1 MIKSK
6 YIWKLTESNLPDEFL
21 KLSKKYKLDTLAAQI
36 LWQRGIR
43 AEEEIQA
50 YLNPDLQQLHDPFLL
65 HDMEKATQRILTAI
79 ENGQNILIY
88 GDYDADGMTASS
100 VMKSALDELGAEVQV
115 YLPNRFTDGYGPN
128 LDVYKYFI
136 QNEDIDLIIT
146 VDNGVAGHEAIA
158 YAQSQNVDVIVTDH
172 HSMPEELSKA
182 FAIVHPEHPES
193 NYPFKY
199 LAGVGVA
206 FKVATALLDYIPSD
220 MLDLVAIGTIADM
233 VSLTDENRILVSHG
247 LKVLANTER
256 AGLMEL
262 MRLSGTDFEKVNEET
277 VGFQIAPRLNALGR
291 LDDPNPAIE
300 LLTGWDEE
308 VAAEIAQMIDEK
320 NSERKVIVENIYNQ
334 ALTMM
339 TDEPVEVLYHQDWH
353 KGVLG
358 IVAGRLLEQFHKPII
373 MLAEE
378 EGILRGSARSIE
390 NFNIFEALNGH
401 RELFIAFGGHKQ
413 AAGMTFALENVEAI
427 KQVMLEFI
435 QENDIDMS
443 EKSSLEVQ
451 GSLQF
456 DQISLETIRSLE
468 KLSPYGMDNSKPHFL
483 LTDYQVEQA
492 RSMGKDNSH
501 LKLKLVQNGQALDAV
516 YFGHGSE
523 SLEFEQS
530 DTELV
535 GTLSSN
541 TWNGTTTVQLMVAD
555 ARVNGVELLDIRS
568 RQVELPKN
576 TIRFVHNEV
585 KNGTIEEVLIIE
597 EAPTDKDA
605 LSALTELI
613 HEQDFELI
621 YFKNTIKKNYY
632 LTGAGTREQFARF
645 YKAIYQYPE
654 FDIRFKLKDLANY
667 LKIPDILMV
676 KMIQIFEEL
685 NFVTIDNG
693 MMSVNKAAE
702 KRDISESNIYQE
714 LQEIIAF
721 QELFALS
728 PVKEIYK
735 KLKEEDA
742 HAT

>member
-6 YIWKLTESNLPDEFL
+6 YIWKLTESDLPDEFL

-65 HDMEKATQRILTAI
+65 HDMEKAVQRILTAI

-172 HSMPEELSKA
+172 HSMPEVLPEA

-277 VGFQIAPRLNALGR
+277 IGFQIAPRLNALGR

-320 NSERKVIVENIYNQ
+320 NSERKVIVENIFNQ
-334 ALTMM
+334 ALTMI
-339 TDEPVEVLYHQDWH
+339 TDEPVQILYHKDWH

-378 EGILRGSARSIE
+378 EGVLRGSARSIE
-390 NFNIFEALNGH
+390 NFNIFEALNEH
-401 RELFIAFGGHKQ
+401 RELFMAFGGHKQ
-413 AAGMTFALENVEAI
+413 AAGMTFALENVEVI
-427 KQVMLEFI
+427 KQVMLDFI

-443 EKSSLEVQ
+443 GKSSLEVQ

-456 DQISLETIRSLE
+456 DEISLETIRSLE
-468 KLSPYGMDNSKPHFL
+468 KLSPYGMDNPKPHFL

-516 YFGHGSE
+516 YFGHGAE

-597 EAPTDKDA
+597 EAPTDKEA
-605 LSALTELI
+605 LSALAELI
-613 HEQDFELI
+613 HEQEFELI

-667 LKIPDILMV
+667 LKIPDILLI

-714 LQEIIAF
+714 LQEIVAF

>member
-6 YIWKLTESNLPDEFL
+6 YIWKLTESNLPEEFL

-100 VMKSALDELGAEVQV
+100 VMKSALHELGAEVQV

-172 HSMPEELSKA
+172 HSMPEELPKA

-468 KLSPYGMDNSKPHFL
+468 KLSPYGMDNPKPHFL

>member
-6 YIWKLTESNLPDEFL
+6 YIWKLTESDLPDEFL

-65 HDMEKATQRILTAI
+65 HDMEKAVQRILTAI

-172 HSMPEELSKA
+172 HSMPEVLPEA

-262 MRLSGTDFEKVNEET
+262 MRFSGTDFEKVNEET
-277 VGFQIAPRLNALGR
+277 IGFQIAPRLNALGR

-320 NSERKVIVENIYNQ
+320 NSERKVIVENIFNQ
-334 ALTMM
+334 ALTMI
-339 TDEPVEVLYHQDWH
+339 TDEPIQILHHKDWH

-378 EGILRGSARSIE
+378 EGVLRGSARSIE
-390 NFNIFEALNGH
+390 NFNIFEALNEH
-401 RELFIAFGGHKQ
+401 RELFMAFGGHKQ

-427 KQVMLEFI
+427 KQVMLDFI

-456 DQISLETIRSLE
+456 DEISLETIRSLE
-468 KLSPYGMDNSKPHFL
+468 KLSPYGMDNPKPHFL

-516 YFGHGSE
+516 YFGHGAE

-597 EAPTDKDA
+597 EAPTDKEA

-613 HEQDFELI
+613 HEQEFELI

-667 LKIPDILMV
+667 LKIPDILLI

-714 LQEIIAF
+714 LQEIVAF

>member
-6 YIWKLTESNLPDEFL
+6 YIWKLTESDLPDEFL

-65 HDMEKATQRILTAI
+65 HDMEKAVQRILTAI

-172 HSMPEELSKA
+172 HSMPEVLPEA

-206 FKVATALLDYIPSD
+206 FKVATALLDYIPSE

-277 VGFQIAPRLNALGR
+277 IGFQIAPRLNALGR

-320 NSERKVIVENIYNQ
+320 NSERKVIVENIFNQ
-334 ALTMM
+334 ALTMI
-339 TDEPVEVLYHQDWH
+339 TDEPIQILHHKDWH

-378 EGILRGSARSIE
+378 EGVLRGSARSIE
-390 NFNIFEALNGH
+390 NFNIFEALNEH
-401 RELFIAFGGHKQ
+401 RELFMAFGGHKQ

-427 KQVMLEFI
+427 KQVMLDFI

-451 GSLQF
+451 GSLRF
-456 DQISLETIRSLE
+456 DEISLETIRSLE
-468 KLSPYGMDNSKPHFL
+468 KLSPYGMDNPKPHFL

-516 YFGHGSE
+516 YFGHGAE

-597 EAPTDKDA
+597 EAPTDKEA

-613 HEQDFELI
+613 HEQEFELI

-667 LKIPDILMV
+667 LKIPDILLI

-714 LQEIIAF
+714 LQEIVAF

>member
-6 YIWKLTESNLPDEFL
+6 YIWKLTESDLPDEFL

-65 HDMEKATQRILTAI
+65 HNMGKAVQRILTAI

-172 HSMPEELSKA
+172 HSMPEVLPEA

-277 VGFQIAPRLNALGR
+277 IGFQIAPRLNALGR

-320 NSERKVIVENIYNQ
+320 NSERKVIVENIFNQ
-334 ALTMM
+334 ALTMI
-339 TDEPVEVLYHQDWH
+339 TDEPIQILHHKDWH

-378 EGILRGSARSIE
+378 EGVLRGSARSIE
-390 NFNIFEALNGH
+390 NFNIFEALNEH
-401 RELFIAFGGHKQ
+401 RELFMAFGGHKQ

-427 KQVMLEFI
+427 KQVMLDFI

-456 DQISLETIRSLE
+456 DEISLETIRSLE
-468 KLSPYGMDNSKPHFL
+468 KLSPYGMDNPKPHFL

-516 YFGHGSE
+516 YFGHGAE

-597 EAPTDKDA
+597 EAPTDKEA

-613 HEQDFELI
+613 HEQEFELI

-667 LKIPDILMV
+667 LKIPDILLI

-714 LQEIIAF
+714 LQEIVAF

>member
-6 YIWKLTESNLPDEFL
+6 YIWKLTESDLPDEFL

-65 HDMEKATQRILTAI
+65 HDMEKAVQRILTAI

-172 HSMPEELSKA
+172 HSMPEVLPEA

-277 VGFQIAPRLNALGR
+277 IGFQIAPRLNALGR

-320 NSERKVIVENIYNQ
+320 NSERKVIVENIFNQ
-334 ALTMM
+334 ALTMI
-339 TDEPVEVLYHQDWH
+339 TDEPVQILHHKDWH

-390 NFNIFEALNGH
+390 SFNIFEALNEH
-401 RELFIAFGGHKQ
+401 RELFMAFGGHKQ
-413 AAGMTFALENVEAI
+413 AAGMTFALEDVEAI
-427 KQVMLEFI
+427 KQVMLDFI

-456 DQISLETIRSLE
+456 DEISLETIRSLE
-468 KLSPYGMDNSKPHFL
+468 KLSPYGMDNPKPHFL

-516 YFGHGSE
+516 YFGHGAE

-597 EAPTDKDA
+597 EAPTDKEA

-613 HEQDFELI
+613 HEQEFELI

-667 LKIPDILMV
+667 LKIPDILLI

-714 LQEIIAF
+714 LQEIVAF

>member
-6 YIWKLTESNLPDEFL
+6 YIWKLTESDLPDEFL

-65 HDMEKATQRILTAI
+65 HDMEKAVQRILTAI

-172 HSMPEELSKA
+172 HSMPEVLPEA

-277 VGFQIAPRLNALGR
+277 IGFQIAPRLNALGR

-320 NSERKVIVENIYNQ
+320 NSERKVIVENIFNQ
-334 ALTMM
+334 ALTMI
-339 TDEPVEVLYHQDWH
+339 TDEPVQILHHKDWH

-378 EGILRGSARSIE
+378 EGVLRGSARSIE
-390 NFNIFEALNGH
+390 NFNIFEALNEH
-401 RELFIAFGGHKQ
+401 RELFMAFGGHKQ

-427 KQVMLEFI
+427 KQVMLDFI

-456 DQISLETIRSLE
+456 DEISLETIRSLE
-468 KLSPYGMDNSKPHFL
+468 KLSPYGMDNPKPHFL

-516 YFGHGSE
+516 YFGHGAE

-597 EAPTDKDA
+597 EAPTDKEA

-613 HEQDFELI
+613 HEQEFELI

-667 LKIPDILMV
+667 LKIPDILLI

-714 LQEIIAF
+714 LQEIVAF

>member
-6 YIWKLTESNLPDEFL
+6 YIWKLTESDLPDEFL

-65 HDMEKATQRILTAI
+65 HDMEKAVQRILTAI

-172 HSMPEELSKA
+172 HSMPEVLPEA

-277 VGFQIAPRLNALGR
+277 IGFQIAPRLNALGR

-320 NSERKVIVENIYNQ
+320 NSERKVIVENIFNQ
-334 ALTMM
+334 ALTMI
-339 TDEPVEVLYHQDWH
+339 TDEPVQILYHKDWH

-390 NFNIFEALNGH
+390 SFNIFEALNEH
-401 RELFIAFGGHKQ
+401 RELFMAFGGHKQ

-427 KQVMLEFI
+427 KQVMLDFI

-456 DQISLETIRSLE
+456 DEISLETIRSLE
-468 KLSPYGMDNSKPHFL
+468 KLSPYGMDNPKPHFL

-516 YFGHGSE
+516 YFGHGAE

-597 EAPTDKDA
+597 EAPTDKEA

-613 HEQDFELI
+613 HEQEFELI

-667 LKIPDILMV
+667 LKIPDILLI

-714 LQEIIAF
+714 LQEIVAF

>member
-6 YIWKLTESNLPDEFL
+6 YIWKLTESDLPDEFL

-65 HDMEKATQRILTAI
+65 HDMEKAVQRILTAI

-158 YAQSQNVDVIVTDH
+158 YAQSQNVDIIVTDH
-172 HSMPEELSKA
+172 HSMPEVLPEA

-277 VGFQIAPRLNALGR
+277 IGFQIAPRLNALGR

-320 NSERKVIVENIYNQ
+320 NSERKVIVENIFNQ
-334 ALTMM
+334 ALTMI
-339 TDEPVEVLYHQDWH
+339 TDEPVQILHHKDWH

-390 NFNIFEALNGH
+390 NFNIFEALNEH
-401 RELFIAFGGHKQ
+401 RELFMAFGGHKQ

-427 KQVMLEFI
+427 KQVMLDFI

-456 DQISLETIRSLE
+456 DEISLETIRSLE
-468 KLSPYGMDNSKPHFL
+468 KLSPYGMDNPKPHFL

-516 YFGHGSE
+516 YFGHGAE

-597 EAPTDKDA
+597 EAPTDKEA

-613 HEQDFELI
+613 HEQEFELI

-667 LKIPDILMV
+667 LKIPDILLI

-714 LQEIIAF
+714 LQEIVAF

-735 KLKEEDA
+735 KIKEEDA

>member
-6 YIWKLTESNLPDEFL
+6 YRWKLTETDLPAEFL
-21 KLSKKYKLDTLAAQI
+21 KLCKKYKLDSLAANI
-36 LWQRGIR
+36 LWQRGVR
-43 AEEEIQA
+43 EEAEIESF
-50 YLNPDLQQLHDPFLL
+50 LKPDLQALHDPFLL
-65 HDMEKATQRILTAI
+65 HDMDKAVKRILSAI
-79 ENGQNILIY
+79 EQGQNILIY

-136 QNEDIDLIIT
+136 QNENIDLIIT
-146 VDNGVAGHEAIA
+146 VDNGVAGHEAIT
-158 YAQSQNVDVIVTDH
+158 YAQSEGIDVIVTDH
-172 HSMPEELSKA
+172 HSLPAELPQA
-182 FAIVHPEHPES
+182 FAIVHPEHPNS
-193 NYPFKY
+193 TYPFKY

-233 VSLTDENRILVSHG
+233 VSLRDENRVLVSHG

-256 AGLMEL
+256 AGLLEL
-262 MRLSGTDFEKVNEET
+262 MKLSGVDFEKVDEET

-308 VAAEIAQMIDEK
+308 AVADIAQLIDEK
-320 NSERKVIVENIYNQ
+320 NSERKAIVESIFSQ

-339 TDEPVEVLYHQDWH
+339 TDEPVQILYHKDWH

-358 IVAGRLLEQFHKPII
+358 IVAGRLQEQFHKPVIL
-373 MLAEE
+373 LAEE
-378 EGILRGSARSIE
+378 DGILRGSARSIE
-390 NFNIFEALNGH
+390 NYNIFEALDGH

-413 AAGMTFALENVEAI
+413 AAGMTFSLENLSLI
-427 KQVMLEFI
+427 KQVMTDFI
-435 QENDIDMS
+435 VENNIDMS
-443 EKSSLEVQ
+443 GKSTLEVQ
-451 GSLQF
+451 GKLHF
-456 DQISLETIRSLE
+456 DEISLDTIYGLA
-468 KLSPYGMDNSKPHFL
+468 KLAPYGMNNPKPYFL
-483 LTDYQVEQA
+483 IADYKVEQA
-492 RSMGKDNSH
+492 RGIGKDNNH
-501 LKLKLVQNGQALDAV
+501 LKLRLSQAGQVLDAV
-516 YFGHGSE
+516 YFGHGAE
-523 SLEFEQS
+523 SLAFEQS

-535 GTLSSN
+535 AALSSN
-541 TWNGTTTVQLMVAD
+541 TWNGTTTVQLMVTD
-555 ARVNGVELLDIRS
+555 ARVNGVALLDIRS
-568 RQVELPKN
+568 RQIQLPEN
-576 TIRFVHNEV
+576 TVQFIHNEV
-585 KNGTIEEVLIIE
+585 KNGTIEDVLIIE
-597 EAPTDKDA
+597 DAPTDKLA
-605 LSALTELI
+605 LSALTELLRK
-613 HEQDFELI
+613 QDFELI

-632 LTGAGTREQFARF
+632 LTGAGTREQFARL

-654 FDIRFKLKDLANY
+654 FDIRFKLKDLAAY
-667 LKIPDILMV
+667 LKIPDILLV

-685 NFVTIDNG
+685 NFVTIENG
-693 MMSVNKAAE
+693 VMTVNKAAE

-714 LQEIIAF
+714 LQEIVKF

-735 KLKEEDA
+735 KLKEEEA

>member
-1 MIKSK
+1 LIKSK
-6 YIWKLTESNLPDEFL
+6 YIWKLTESDLPDEFL

-65 HDMEKATQRILTAI
+65 HDMEKAVQRILTAI

-172 HSMPEELSKA
+172 HSMPEVLPEA

-277 VGFQIAPRLNALGR
+277 IGFQIAPRLNALGR

-320 NSERKVIVENIYNQ
+320 NSERKVIVENIFNQ
-334 ALTMM
+334 ALTMI
-339 TDEPVEVLYHQDWH
+339 TDEPIQILHHKDWH

-378 EGILRGSARSIE
+378 EGVLRGSARSIE
-390 NFNIFEALNGH
+390 NFNIFEALNEH
-401 RELFIAFGGHKQ
+401 RELFMAFGGYKQ

-427 KQVMLEFI
+427 KQVMLDFI

-456 DQISLETIRSLE
+456 DEISLETIRSLE
-468 KLSPYGMDNSKPHFL
+468 KLSPYGMDNPKPHFL

-516 YFGHGSE
+516 YFGHGAE

-597 EAPTDKDA
+597 EAPTDKEA

-613 HEQDFELI
+613 HEQEFELI

-667 LKIPDILMV
+667 LKIPDILLI

-714 LQEIIAF
+714 LQEIVAF

>member
-6 YIWKLTESNLPDEFL
+6 YIWKLTESDLPDEFL

-65 HDMEKATQRILTAI
+65 HDMEKAVQRILTAI

-172 HSMPEELSKA
+172 HSMPEVLPEA

-277 VGFQIAPRLNALGR
+277 IGFQIAPRLNALGR

-320 NSERKVIVENIYNQ
+320 NSERKVMVENIFNQ
-334 ALTMM
+334 ALTMI
-339 TDEPVEVLYHQDWH
+339 TDEPIQILHHKDWH

-378 EGILRGSARSIE
+378 EGVLRGSARSIE
-390 NFNIFEALNGH
+390 NFNIFEALNEH
-401 RELFIAFGGHKQ
+401 RELFMAFGGHKQ

-427 KQVMLEFI
+427 KQVMLDFI

-456 DQISLETIRSLE
+456 DEISLETIRSLE
-468 KLSPYGMDNSKPHFL
+468 KLSPYGMDNPKPHFL

-516 YFGHGSE
+516 YFGHGAE

-597 EAPTDKDA
+597 EAPTDKEA

-613 HEQDFELI
+613 HEQEFELI

-667 LKIPDILMV
+667 LKIPDILLI

-714 LQEIIAF
+714 LQEIVAF

>member
-6 YIWKLTESNLPDEFL
+6 YIWKLTESDLPDEFL

-65 HDMEKATQRILTAI
+65 HDMEKAVQRILTAI

-172 HSMPEELSKA
+172 HSMPEVLPEA

-220 MLDLVAIGTIADM
+220 ILDLVAIGTIADM

-277 VGFQIAPRLNALGR
+277 IGFQIAPRLNALGR

-320 NSERKVIVENIYNQ
+320 NSERKVIVENIFNQ
-334 ALTMM
+334 ALTMI
-339 TDEPVEVLYHQDWH
+339 TDEPVQILHHKDWH

-378 EGILRGSARSIE
+378 EGVLRGSARSIE
-390 NFNIFEALNGH
+390 NFNIFEALNEH
-401 RELFIAFGGHKQ
+401 RELFMAFGGHKQ

-427 KQVMLEFI
+427 KQVMLDFI

-456 DQISLETIRSLE
+456 DEISLETIRSLE
-468 KLSPYGMDNSKPHFL
+468 KLSPYGMDNPKPHFL

-516 YFGHGSE
+516 YFGHGAE

-597 EAPTDKDA
+597 EAPTDKEA

-613 HEQDFELI
+613 HEQEFELI

-667 LKIPDILMV
+667 LKIPDILLI

-714 LQEIIAF
+714 LQEIVAF

>member
-172 HSMPEELSKA
+172 HSMPEELPKA

-468 KLSPYGMDNSKPHFL
+468 KLSPYGMDNPKPHFL

-501 LKLKLVQNGQALDAV
+501 LKLKLVQNGQALDAL

>member
-6 YIWKLTESNLPDEFL
+6 YIWKLTESDLPDEFL

-172 HSMPEELSKA
+172 HSMPEELPKA

-468 KLSPYGMDNSKPHFL
+468 KLSPYGMDNPKPHFL

>member
-6 YIWKLTESNLPDEFL
+6 YIWKLTESDLPDEFL

-65 HDMEKATQRILTAI
+65 HDMEKAVQRILTAI

-172 HSMPEELSKA
+172 HSMPEVLPEA

-277 VGFQIAPRLNALGR
+277 IGFQIAPRLNALGR

-320 NSERKVIVENIYNQ
+320 NSERKVIVENIFNQ
-334 ALTMM
+334 ALTMI
-339 TDEPVEVLYHQDWH
+339 TDEPVQILHHKDWH

-378 EGILRGSARSIE
+378 EGVLRGSARSIE
-390 NFNIFEALNGH
+390 NFNIFEALNEH
-401 RELFIAFGGHKQ
+401 RELFMAFGGHKQ

-427 KQVMLEFI
+427 KQVMLDFI

-456 DQISLETIRSLE
+456 DEISLETIRSLE
-468 KLSPYGMDNSKPHFL
+468 KLSPYGMDNPKPHFL
-483 LTDYQVEQA
+483 LTDYQVEQV

-516 YFGHGSE
+516 YFGHGAE

-597 EAPTDKDA
+597 EAPTDKEA

-613 HEQDFELI
+613 HEQEFELI

-632 LTGAGTREQFARF
+632 LTGSGTREQFARF

-667 LKIPDILMV
+667 LKIPDILLI

-714 LQEIIAF
+714 LQEIVAF

>member
-6 YIWKLTESNLPDEFL
+6 YIWKLTESDLPDEFL

-65 HDMEKATQRILTAI
+65 HDMEKAVQRILTAI

-172 HSMPEELSKA
+172 HSMPEVLPEA

-277 VGFQIAPRLNALGR
+277 IGFQIAPRLNALGR

-320 NSERKVIVENIYNQ
+320 NSERKVIVENIFNQ
-334 ALTMM
+334 ALTMI
-339 TDEPVEVLYHQDWH
+339 TDEPVQILHHKDWH

-378 EGILRGSARSIE
+378 EGILRGSACSIE
-390 NFNIFEALNGH
+390 SFNIFEALNEH
-401 RELFIAFGGHKQ
+401 RELFMAFGGHKQ

-427 KQVMLEFI
+427 KQVMLDFI

-456 DQISLETIRSLE
+456 DEISLETIRSLE
-468 KLSPYGMDNSKPHFL
+468 KLSPYGMDNPKPHFL

-516 YFGHGSE
+516 YFGHGAE

-597 EAPTDKDA
+597 EAPTDKEA

-613 HEQDFELI
+613 HEQEFELI

-667 LKIPDILMV
+667 LKIPDILLI

-714 LQEIIAF
+714 LQEIVAF

>member
-6 YIWKLTESNLPDEFL
+6 YIWKLTESDLPDEFL

-172 HSMPEELSKA
+172 HSMPEELPAA

-320 NSERKVIVENIYNQ
+320 NNERKVIVENIYNQ

-413 AAGMTFALENVEAI
+413 AAGMTFASENVEAI
-427 KQVMLEFI
+427 KQVMREFI

-468 KLSPYGMDNSKPHFL
+468 KLSPYGMDNPKPHFL
-483 LTDYQVEQA
+483 LRDYQVEQA

-605 LSALTELI
+605 LSALAELV

-693 MMSVNKAAE
+693 MMSVNKGAE
-702 KRDISESNIYQE
+702 KRDISESSIYQE

>member
-1 MIKSK
+1 MIKLK
-6 YIWKLTESNLPDEFL
+6 YIWKLTESDLPDEFL
-21 KLSKKYKLDTLAAQI
+21 KLSKKYKLDTLVAQI

-65 HDMEKATQRILTAI
+65 HDMEKAVQRILTAI

-172 HSMPEELSKA
+172 HSMPEVLPEA

-193 NYPFKY
+193 NYPFRY

-320 NSERKVIVENIYNQ
+320 NSERKVIVENIFNQ
-334 ALTMM
+334 ALTMI
-339 TDEPVEVLYHQDWH
+339 TDEPVQILYHKDWH

-378 EGILRGSARSIE
+378 EGVLRGSARSIE
-390 NFNIFEALNGH
+390 NFNIFEALNEH
-401 RELFIAFGGHKQ
+401 RELFMAFGGHKQ
-413 AAGMTFALENVEAI
+413 AAGMTFALENVEVI
-427 KQVMLEFI
+427 KQVMLDFI

-443 EKSSLEVQ
+443 GKSSLEVQ

-456 DQISLETIRSLE
+456 DEISLETIRSLE
-468 KLSPYGMDNSKPHFL
+468 KLSPYGMDNPKPHFL

-516 YFGHGSE
+516 YFGHGAE

-597 EAPTDKDA
+597 EAPTDKEA
-605 LSALTELI
+605 LSALAELI
-613 HEQDFELI
+613 HEQEFELI

-667 LKIPDILMV
+667 LKIPDILLI

-702 KRDISESNIYQE
+702 KRDISESNIYRE
-714 LQEIIAF
+714 LQEIVAF

>member
-6 YIWKLTESNLPDEFL
+6 YIWKLTESDLPDEFL

-65 HDMEKATQRILTAI
+65 HDMEKAVQRILTAI

-172 HSMPEELSKA
+172 HSMPEVLPEA

-277 VGFQIAPRLNALGR
+277 IGFQIAPRLNALGR

-320 NSERKVIVENIYNQ
+320 NSERKVIVENIFNQ
-334 ALTMM
+334 ALTMI
-339 TDEPVEVLYHQDWH
+339 TDEPIQILHHKDWH

-378 EGILRGSARSIE
+378 EGVLRGSARSIE
-390 NFNIFEALNGH
+390 NFNIFEALNEH
-401 RELFIAFGGHKQ
+401 RELFMAFGGHKQ

-427 KQVMLEFI
+427 KQLMLDFI

-456 DQISLETIRSLE
+456 DEISLETIRSLE
-468 KLSPYGMDNSKPHFL
+468 KLSPYGMDNPKPHFL

-516 YFGHGSE
+516 YFGHGAE

-597 EAPTDKDA
+597 EAPTDKEA

-613 HEQDFELI
+613 HEQEFELI

-667 LKIPDILMV
+667 LKIPDILLI

-714 LQEIIAF
+714 LQEIVAF

>member
-65 HDMEKATQRILTAI
+65 HDMEKAVQRILTAI

-172 HSMPEELSKA
+172 HSMPEVLPEA

-277 VGFQIAPRLNALGR
+277 IGFQIAPRLNALGR

-320 NSERKVIVENIYNQ
+320 NSERKVIVENIFNQ
-334 ALTMM
+334 ALTMI
-339 TDEPVEVLYHQDWH
+339 TDEPIQILHHKDWH

-378 EGILRGSARSIE
+378 EGVLRGSARSIE
-390 NFNIFEALNGH
+390 NFNIFEALNEH
-401 RELFIAFGGHKQ
+401 RELFMAFGGHKQ

-427 KQVMLEFI
+427 KQVMLDFI

-456 DQISLETIRSLE
+456 DEISLETIRSLE
-468 KLSPYGMDNSKPHFL
+468 KLSPYGMDNPKPHFL

-516 YFGHGSE
+516 YFGHGAE

-597 EAPTDKDA
+597 EAPTDKEA

-613 HEQDFELI
+613 HEQEFELI

-667 LKIPDILMV
+667 LKIPDILLI

-714 LQEIIAF
+714 LQEIVAF

>member
-6 YIWKLTESNLPDEFL
+6 YIWKLTESDLPDAFL

-172 HSMPEELSKA
+172 HSMPEELPQA

-308 VAAEIAQMIDEK
+308 MAAEIAQMIDEK

-468 KLSPYGMDNSKPHFL
+468 KLSPYGMDNPKPHFL

>member
-6 YIWKLTESNLPDEFL
+6 YIWKLTESDLPDEFL

-65 HDMEKATQRILTAI
+65 HDMEKAVQRILTAI

-172 HSMPEELSKA
+172 HSMPEVLPEA

-277 VGFQIAPRLNALGR
+277 IGFQIAPRLNALGR

-320 NSERKVIVENIYNQ
+320 NSERKVIVENIFNQ
-334 ALTMM
+334 ALTMI
-339 TDEPVEVLYHQDWH
+339 TDEPIQILHHKDWH

-390 NFNIFEALNGH
+390 NFNIFEALNEH
-401 RELFIAFGGHKQ
+401 RELFMAFGGYKQ

-427 KQVMLEFI
+427 KQVMLDFI

-456 DQISLETIRSLE
+456 DEISLETIRSLE
-468 KLSPYGMDNSKPHFL
+468 KLSPYGMDNPKPHFL

-516 YFGHGSE
+516 YFGHGAE

-597 EAPTDKDA
+597 EAPTDKEA

-613 HEQDFELI
+613 HEQEFELI

-667 LKIPDILMV
+667 LKIPDILLI

-714 LQEIIAF
+714 LQEIVAF

>member
-6 YIWKLTESNLPDEFL
+6 YIWKLTESDLPDEFL

-65 HDMEKATQRILTAI
+65 HDMEKAVQRILTAI

-128 LDVYKYFI
+128 LDIYKYFI

-172 HSMPEELSKA
+172 HSMPEVLPEA

-277 VGFQIAPRLNALGR
+277 IGFQIAPRLNALGR

-320 NSERKVIVENIYNQ
+320 NSERKVIVENIFNQ
-334 ALTMM
+334 ALTMI
-339 TDEPVEVLYHQDWH
+339 TDEPVQILHHKDWH

-378 EGILRGSARSIE
+378 EGVLRGSARSIE
-390 NFNIFEALNGH
+390 NFNIFEALNEH
-401 RELFIAFGGHKQ
+401 RELFMAFGGHKQ

-427 KQVMLEFI
+427 KQVMLDFI

-456 DQISLETIRSLE
+456 DEISLETIRSLE
-468 KLSPYGMDNSKPHFL
+468 KLSPYGMDNPKPHFL

-516 YFGHGSE
+516 YFGHGAE

-597 EAPTDKDA
+597 EAPTDKEA

-613 HEQDFELI
+613 HEQEFELI

-667 LKIPDILMV
+667 LKIPDILLI

-714 LQEIIAF
+714 LQEIVAF

>member
-6 YIWKLTESNLPDEFL
+6 YIWKLTESDLPDEFL

-50 YLNPDLQQLHDPFLL
+50 YLNPDLQRLHDPFLL
-65 HDMEKATQRILTAI
+65 HDMEKAVQRILTAI

-158 YAQSQNVDVIVTDH
+158 YAQSQNVDVILTDH
-172 HSMPEELSKA
+172 HSMPEVMPEA

-206 FKVATALLDYIPSD
+206 FKIATALLDYIPSD

-277 VGFQIAPRLNALGR
+277 IGFQIAPRLNALGR
-291 LDDPNPAIE
+291 LDDPNPVIE

-320 NSERKVIVENIYNQ
+320 NSERKVIVENIFNQ
-334 ALTMM
+334 ALTMI
-339 TDEPVEVLYHQDWH
+339 TDEPVQILYHKDWH

-390 NFNIFEALNGH
+390 NFNIFEALNEH
-401 RELFIAFGGHKQ
+401 RELFMAFGGHKQ

-427 KQVMLEFI
+427 KQVMLNFI

-443 EKSSLEVQ
+443 GKSSLEVQ

-456 DQISLETIRSLE
+456 DEISLETIRSLE
-468 KLSPYGMDNSKPHFL
+468 KLSPYGMDNPKPHFL

-516 YFGHGSE
+516 YFGHGAE

-597 EAPTDKDA
+597 EAPTDKEA
-605 LSALTELI
+605 LSALAELI
-613 HEQDFELI
+613 HEQEFELI

-654 FDIRFKLKDLANY
+654 FDIRFKLKNLANY
-667 LKIPDILMV
+667 LKIPDILLI

-714 LQEIIAF
+714 LQEIVAF

>member
-6 YIWKLTESNLPDEFL
+6 YIWKLTESDLPDEFL

-65 HDMEKATQRILTAI
+65 HDMEKAVQRILTAI

-172 HSMPEELSKA
+172 HIMPEVLPEA

-277 VGFQIAPRLNALGR
+277 IGFQIAPRLNALGR

-320 NSERKVIVENIYNQ
+320 NSERKVIVENIFNQ
-334 ALTMM
+334 ALTMI
-339 TDEPVEVLYHQDWH
+339 TDEPVQILHHKDWH

-378 EGILRGSARSIE
+378 EGVLRGSARSIE
-390 NFNIFEALNGH
+390 NFNIFEALNEH
-401 RELFIAFGGHKQ
+401 RELFMAFGGHKQ

-427 KQVMLEFI
+427 KQVMLDFI

-456 DQISLETIRSLE
+456 DEISLETIRSLE
-468 KLSPYGMDNSKPHFL
+468 KLSPYGMDNPKPHFL

-516 YFGHGSE
+516 YFGHGAE

-597 EAPTDKDA
+597 EAPTDKEA

-613 HEQDFELI
+613 HEQEFELI

-667 LKIPDILMV
+667 LKIPDILLI

-714 LQEIIAF
+714 LQEIVAF

>member
-6 YIWKLTESNLPDEFL
+6 YIWKLTESDLPDEFL

-65 HDMEKATQRILTAI
+65 HDMEKAVQRILTAI

-172 HSMPEELSKA
+172 HSMPEVLPEA

-277 VGFQIAPRLNALGR
+277 IGFQIAPRLNALGR

-320 NSERKVIVENIYNQ
+320 NSERKVIVENIFNQ
-334 ALTMM
+334 ALTMI
-339 TDEPVEVLYHQDWH
+339 TDEPVQILYHKDWH

-378 EGILRGSARSIE
+378 EGILRGAARSIE
-390 NFNIFEALNGH
+390 NFNIFEALNEH
-401 RELFIAFGGHKQ
+401 RELFMAFGGHKQ

-427 KQVMLEFI
+427 KQVMLDFI

-456 DQISLETIRSLE
+456 DEISLETIRSLE
-468 KLSPYGMDNSKPHFL
+468 KLSPYGMDNPKPHFL

-516 YFGHGSE
+516 YFGHGAE

-597 EAPTDKDA
+597 EAPTDKEA

-613 HEQDFELI
+613 HEQEFELI

-667 LKIPDILMV
+667 LKIPDILLI

-714 LQEIIAF
+714 LQEIVAF

>member
-6 YIWKLTESNLPDEFL
+6 YIWKLTESDLPDEFL

-65 HDMEKATQRILTAI
+65 HDMEKAVQRILTAI

-172 HSMPEELSKA
+172 HSMPEVLPEA

-277 VGFQIAPRLNALGR
+277 IGFQIAPRLNALGR

-320 NSERKVIVENIYNQ
+320 NSERKVIVENIFNQ
-334 ALTMM
+334 ALTMI
-339 TDEPVEVLYHQDWH
+339 TDEPVQILHHKDWH

-378 EGILRGSARSIE
+378 EGVLRGSARSIE
-390 NFNIFEALNGH
+390 NFNIFEALNEH
-401 RELFIAFGGHKQ
+401 RELFMAFGGHKQ

-427 KQVMLEFI
+427 KQVMLDFI

-456 DQISLETIRSLE
+456 DEISLETIRSLE
-468 KLSPYGMDNSKPHFL
+468 KLSPYGMDNPKPHFL

-516 YFGHGSE
+516 YFGHGAE

-597 EAPTDKDA
+597 EAPTDKEA

-613 HEQDFELI
+613 HEQEFELI

-667 LKIPDILMV
+667 LKIPNILLI

-714 LQEIIAF
+714 LQEIVAF

>member
-6 YIWKLTESNLPDEFL
+6 YIWKLTESDLPDEFL

-65 HDMEKATQRILTAI
+65 HDMEKAVQRILTAI

-172 HSMPEELSKA
+172 HSMPEVMPEA

-256 AGLMEL
+256 AGLIEL

-277 VGFQIAPRLNALGR
+277 IGFQIAPRLNALGR

-320 NSERKVIVENIYNQ
+320 NSERKVIVENIFNQ
-334 ALTMM
+334 ALTMI
-339 TDEPVEVLYHQDWH
+339 TDEPVQILHHKDWH

-378 EGILRGSARSIE
+378 EGVLRGSARSIE
-390 NFNIFEALNGH
+390 NFNIFEALNEH
-401 RELFIAFGGHKQ
+401 RELFMAFGGHKQ

-427 KQVMLEFI
+427 KQVMLDFI

-456 DQISLETIRSLE
+456 DEISLETIRSLE
-468 KLSPYGMDNSKPHFL
+468 KLSPYGMDNPKPHFL

-516 YFGHGSE
+516 YFGHGAE

-597 EAPTDKDA
+597 EAPTDKEA

-613 HEQDFELI
+613 HEQELELI

-667 LKIPDILMV
+667 LKIPDILLI

-714 LQEIIAF
+714 LQEIVAF

>member
-6 YIWKLTESNLPDEFL
+6 YIWKLTESDLPDEFL

-65 HDMEKATQRILTAI
+65 HDMEKAVQRILTAI

-172 HSMPEELSKA
+172 HSMPEVLPEA

-262 MRLSGTDFEKVNEET
+262 RRLSGTDFEKVNEET
-277 VGFQIAPRLNALGR
+277 IGFQIAPRLNALGR

-320 NSERKVIVENIYNQ
+320 NSERKVIVENIFNQ
-334 ALTMM
+334 ALTMI
-339 TDEPVEVLYHQDWH
+339 TDEPIQILHHKDWH

-378 EGILRGSARSIE
+378 EGVLRGSARSIE
-390 NFNIFEALNGH
+390 NFNIFEALNEH
-401 RELFIAFGGHKQ
+401 RELFMAFGGHKQ

-427 KQVMLEFI
+427 KQVMLDFI

-456 DQISLETIRSLE
+456 DEISLETIRSLE
-468 KLSPYGMDNSKPHFL
+468 KLSPYGMDNPKPHFL

-516 YFGHGSE
+516 YFGHGAE

-597 EAPTDKDA
+597 EAPTDKEA

-613 HEQDFELI
+613 HEQEFELI

-667 LKIPDILMV
+667 LKIPDILLI

-714 LQEIIAF
+714 LQEIVAF

>member
-6 YIWKLTESNLPDEFL
+6 YIWKLTESDLPDEFL

-65 HDMEKATQRILTAI
+65 HDMEKAVQRILTAI

-172 HSMPEELSKA
+172 HSMPAVLPEA

-277 VGFQIAPRLNALGR
+277 IGFQIAPRLNALGR

-320 NSERKVIVENIYNQ
+320 NSERKVIVENIFNQ
-334 ALTMM
+334 ALTMI
-339 TDEPVEVLYHQDWH
+339 TDEPIQILHHKDWH

-378 EGILRGSARSIE
+378 EGVLRGSARSIE
-390 NFNIFEALNGH
+390 NFNIFEALNEH
-401 RELFIAFGGHKQ
+401 RELFMAFGGHKQ

-427 KQVMLEFI
+427 KQVMLDFI

-443 EKSSLEVQ
+443 EKTSLEVQ

-456 DQISLETIRSLE
+456 DEISLETIRSLE
-468 KLSPYGMDNSKPHFL
+468 KLSPYGMDNPKPHFL

-516 YFGHGSE
+516 YFGHGAE

-597 EAPTDKDA
+597 EAPTDKEA

-613 HEQDFELI
+613 HEQEFELI

-667 LKIPDILMV
+667 LKIPDILLI

-714 LQEIIAF
+714 LQEIVAF

>member
-6 YIWKLTESNLPDEFL
+6 YIWKLTESDLPDEFL

-65 HDMEKATQRILTAI
+65 HDMEKAVQRILTAI

-172 HSMPEELSKA
+172 HSMPEVLPEA

-277 VGFQIAPRLNALGR
+277 IGFQIAPRLNALGR

-320 NSERKVIVENIYNQ
+320 NSERKVIVENIFNQ
-334 ALTMM
+334 ALTMI
-339 TDEPVEVLYHQDWH
+339 TDEPIQILHHKDWH

-378 EGILRGSARSIE
+378 EGVLRGSARSIE
-390 NFNIFEALNGH
+390 NFNIFEALNEH
-401 RELFIAFGGHKQ
+401 RELFMAFGGHKQ
-413 AAGMTFALENVEAI
+413 AAGMTFALENAEAI
-427 KQVMLEFI
+427 KQVMLDFI

-456 DQISLETIRSLE
+456 DEISLETIRSLE
-468 KLSPYGMDNSKPHFL
+468 KLSPYGMDNPKPHFL

-516 YFGHGSE
+516 YFGHGAE

-597 EAPTDKDA
+597 EAPTDKEA

-613 HEQDFELI
+613 HEQEFELI

-667 LKIPDILMV
+667 LKIPDILLI

-714 LQEIIAF
+714 LQEIVAF

>member
-6 YIWKLTESNLPDEFL
+6 YIWKLTESDLPDEFL

-65 HDMEKATQRILTAI
+65 HDMEKAVQRILTAI

-172 HSMPEELSKA
+172 HSMPEVLPEA

-277 VGFQIAPRLNALGR
+277 IGFQIAPRLNALGR

-320 NSERKVIVENIYNQ
+320 NSERKVIVENIFNQ
-334 ALTMM
+334 ALTMI
-339 TDEPVEVLYHQDWH
+339 TDEPIQILHHKDWH

-378 EGILRGSARSIE
+378 EGVLRGSARSIE
-390 NFNIFEALNGH
+390 NFNIFEALNEH
-401 RELFIAFGGHKQ
+401 RELFMAFGGHKQ
-413 AAGMTFALENVEAI
+413 AAGMTFALENVEVI
-427 KQVMLEFI
+427 KQVMLDFI

-456 DQISLETIRSLE
+456 DEISLETIRSLE
-468 KLSPYGMDNSKPHFL
+468 KLSPYGMDNPKPHFL

-516 YFGHGSE
+516 YFGHGAE

-597 EAPTDKDA
+597 EAPTDKEA

-613 HEQDFELI
+613 HEQEFELI

-667 LKIPDILMV
+667 LKIPDILLI

-714 LQEIIAF
+714 LQEIVAF

>member
-6 YIWKLTESNLPDEFL
+6 YIWKLTESDLPDEFL

-65 HDMEKATQRILTAI
+65 HDMEKAVQRILTAI

-172 HSMPEELSKA
+172 HSMPEVLPEA

-220 MLDLVAIGTIADM
+220 ILDLVAIGTIADM

-277 VGFQIAPRLNALGR
+277 IGFQIAPRLNALGR

-320 NSERKVIVENIYNQ
+320 NSERKVIVENIFNQ
-334 ALTMM
+334 ALTMI
-339 TDEPVEVLYHQDWH
+339 TDEPVQILYHKDWH

-378 EGILRGSARSIE
+378 EGVLRGSARSIE
-390 NFNIFEALNGH
+390 NFNIFEALNEH
-401 RELFIAFGGHKQ
+401 RELFMAFGGHKQ
-413 AAGMTFALENVEAI
+413 AAGMTFALENVEVI
-427 KQVMLEFI
+427 KQVMLDFI

-443 EKSSLEVQ
+443 GKSSLEVQ

-456 DQISLETIRSLE
+456 DEISLETIRSLE
-468 KLSPYGMDNSKPHFL
+468 KLSPYGMDNPKPHFL

-516 YFGHGSE
+516 YFGHGAE

-597 EAPTDKDA
+597 EAPTDKEA

-613 HEQDFELI
+613 HEQEFELI

-667 LKIPDILMV
+667 LKIPDILLI

-714 LQEIIAF
+714 LQEIVAF

>member
-6 YIWKLTESNLPDEFL
+6 YIWKLTESDLPDEFL

-65 HDMEKATQRILTAI
+65 HDMEKAVQRILTAI

-172 HSMPEELSKA
+172 HSMPEVLPEA

-277 VGFQIAPRLNALGR
+277 IGFQIAPRLNALGR

-320 NSERKVIVENIYNQ
+320 NSERKVIVENIFNQ
-334 ALTMM
+334 ALTMI
-339 TDEPVEVLYHQDWH
+339 TDEPVQILYHKDWH

-390 NFNIFEALNGH
+390 NFNIFEALNEH
-401 RELFIAFGGHKQ
+401 RELFMAFGGHKQ

-427 KQVMLEFI
+427 KQVMLDFI

-443 EKSSLEVQ
+443 GKSSLEVQ

-456 DQISLETIRSLE
+456 DEISLETIRSLE
-468 KLSPYGMDNSKPHFL
+468 KLSPYGMDNPKPHFL

-516 YFGHGSE
+516 YFGHGAE
-523 SLEFEQS
+523 SLVFEQS

-597 EAPTDKDA
+597 EAPTDKEA
-605 LSALTELI
+605 LSALAELI
-613 HEQDFELI
+613 HEQEFELI

-667 LKIPDILMV
+667 LKIPDILLI

-702 KRDISESNIYQE
+702 KRDISESNIYRE
-714 LQEIIAF
+714 LQEIVAF

>member
-6 YIWKLTESNLPDEFL
+6 YIWKLTESDLPDEFL
-21 KLSKKYKLDTLAAQI
+21 KLSKKYKLDTLVAQI

-65 HDMEKATQRILTAI
+65 HDMEKAVQRILTAI

-158 YAQSQNVDVIVTDH
+158 YAQSQKVDVIVTDH
-172 HSMPEELSKA
+172 HSMPEVLPEA

-193 NYPFKY
+193 NYPFRY

-320 NSERKVIVENIYNQ
+320 NSERKVIVENIFNQ
-334 ALTMM
+334 ALTMI
-339 TDEPVEVLYHQDWH
+339 TDEPVQILYHKDWH

-378 EGILRGSARSIE
+378 EGVLRGSARSIE
-390 NFNIFEALNGH
+390 NFNIFEALNEH
-401 RELFIAFGGHKQ
+401 RELFMAFGGHKQ
-413 AAGMTFALENVEAI
+413 AAGMTFALENVEVI
-427 KQVMLEFI
+427 KQVMLDFI

-443 EKSSLEVQ
+443 GKSSLEVQ

-456 DQISLETIRSLE
+456 DEISLETIRSLE
-468 KLSPYGMDNSKPHFL
+468 KLSPYGMDNPKPHFL

-516 YFGHGSE
+516 YFGHGAE

-597 EAPTDKDA
+597 EAPTDKEA
-605 LSALTELI
+605 LSALAELI
-613 HEQDFELI
+613 HEQEFELI

-667 LKIPDILMV
+667 LKIPDILLI

-702 KRDISESNIYQE
+702 KRDISESNIYRE
-714 LQEIIAF
+714 LQEIVAF

>member
-6 YIWKLTESNLPDEFL
+6 YIWKLTESDLPDEFL
-21 KLSKKYKLDTLAAQI
+21 KLSKKYKLDTLVAQI

-65 HDMEKATQRILTAI
+65 HDMEKAVQRILTAI

-172 HSMPEELSKA
+172 HSMPEVLPEA

-193 NYPFKY
+193 NYPFRY

-277 VGFQIAPRLNALGR
+277 VGFQIGPRLNALGR

-320 NSERKVIVENIYNQ
+320 NSERKVIVENIFNQ
-334 ALTMM
+334 ALTMI
-339 TDEPVEVLYHQDWH
+339 TDEPVQILYHKDWH

-378 EGILRGSARSIE
+378 EGVLRGSARSIE
-390 NFNIFEALNGH
+390 NFNIFEALNEH
-401 RELFIAFGGHKQ
+401 RELFMAFGGHKQ
-413 AAGMTFALENVEAI
+413 AAGMTFALENVEVI
-427 KQVMLEFI
+427 KQVMLDFI

-443 EKSSLEVQ
+443 GKSSLEVQ

-456 DQISLETIRSLE
+456 DEISLETIRSLE
-468 KLSPYGMDNSKPHFL
+468 KLSPYGMDNPKPHFL

-516 YFGHGSE
+516 YFGHGAE

-597 EAPTDKDA
+597 EAPTDKEA
-605 LSALTELI
+605 LSALAELI
-613 HEQDFELI
+613 HEQEFELI

-667 LKIPDILMV
+667 LKIPDILLI

-702 KRDISESNIYQE
+702 KRDISESNIYRE
-714 LQEIIAF
+714 LQEIVAF

>member
-6 YIWKLTESNLPDEFL
+6 YIWKLTESDLPDEFL

-65 HDMEKATQRILTAI
+65 HDMEKAVQRILTAI

-172 HSMPEELSKA
+172 HSMPEVLPEA

-277 VGFQIAPRLNALGR
+277 IGFQIAPRLNALGR

-320 NSERKVIVENIYNQ
+320 NSERKVIVENIFNQ
-334 ALTMM
+334 ALTMI
-339 TDEPVEVLYHQDWH
+339 TDEPVQILHHKDWH

-390 NFNIFEALNGH
+390 SFNIFEALNEH
-401 RELFIAFGGHKQ
+401 RELFMAFGGHKQ

-427 KQVMLEFI
+427 KQVMLDFI

-456 DQISLETIRSLE
+456 DEISLETIRSLE
-468 KLSPYGMDNSKPHFL
+468 KLSPYGMDNTKPHFL

-516 YFGHGSE
+516 YFGHGAE

-597 EAPTDKDA
+597 EAPTDKEA

-613 HEQDFELI
+613 HEQEFELI

-667 LKIPDILMV
+667 LKIPDILLI

-714 LQEIIAF
+714 LQEIVAF